1 MIKVIAAALVLVV
14 APLATLDACPKD
26 QSPGVRTNRPP
37 EERQVDPGRKR
48 TVTIRANAR
57 QVPYTVYVKV
67 SDRRGGF
74 DESGPTPVMEPV
86 GDYVQTVIYTSG
98 ERLGIFVEVKPPV
111 VNAWAY
117 CEIRDGPDNISKMGP
132 MSEGW
137 RAMCELTTK
146 R

>member
-1 MIKVIAAALVLVV
+1 MIKAIAVALALVV
-14 APLATLDACPKD
+14 APLATMDGCPENR
-26 QSPGVRTNRPP
+26 QPEVRTNRPQ
-37 EERQVDPGRKR
+37 EERKADPGRKR

-86 GDYVQTVIYTSG
+86 GDYTQTVTYTSG
-98 ERLGIFVEVKPPV
+98 ERLGIFVEVKPPQ

-117 CEIRDGPDNISKMGP
+117 CEIRDGPDNVSKMGP

-137 RAMCELTTK
+137 RAMCQLTTK